1 MAEIKLMKGNEAL
14 AEAFIRAG
22 TDGYFGYPITP
33 QSEVIEY
40 LMLEQPH
47 KRTGMVVLQ
56 AESEVAA
63 INMVY
68 GAACTG
74 KKTVTTSSSPGVSL
88 MQEGIS
94 YIAGSEVP
102 CVLANVVRG
111 GPGLGTIQPSQA
123 DYFQSTKGGGHGDYH
138 LIVLAPASVQE
149 MVDFV
154 PLAFDLAYKYLTPV
168 MIQSDGV
175 IGQMMEKV
183 ELFDQMPRFTDEE
196 IKEKFDDWALTGRTP
211 GREHNVV
218 TSLDLVPDR
227 QEKFNLKLRKKYD
240 EIEANEVRYEEI
252 MCDDAEYL
260 FVAYGSSSRIC
271 QKSVVLAR
279 EQGIKV
285 GLFRPITLY
294 PFPYKELLEKT
305 KQIKGMLSVE
315 MSLGQMV
322 EDVKLATE
330 FKVPVEH
337 FGRVGGMIPTPEEIV
352 EALKTKIIG
361 G

>member
-1 MAEIKLMKGNEAL
+1 MGEIRLMKGNEAL

-22 TDGYFGYPITP
+22 VDAYFGYPITP

-40 LMLEQPH
+40 LMAEEPY

-56 AESEVAA
+56 AESEIAS

-74 KKTVTTSSSPGVSL
+74 KKVVTSSSSPGISL

-102 CVLANVVRG
+102 CVVVNVVRG

-123 DYFQSTKGGGHGDYH
+123 DYFQSTKGGGHGDYRQ
-138 LIVLAPASVQE
+138 IVLAPASVQE

-154 PLAFDLAYKYLTPV
+154 PLAFDLAFKYRILV

-183 ELFDQMPRFTDEE
+183 ELFDQMPRISEEE
-196 IKEKFDDWALTGRTP
+196 IKNKYSHWALYGKPTSRKS
-211 GREHNVV
+211 NLI
-218 TSLDLVPDR
+218 TSLDLVPER
-227 QEKFNLKLRKKYD
+227 QEKFNQKLQEKYKI
-240 EIEANEVRYEEI
+240 IEQNEVRFEKI

-260 FVAYGSSSRIC
+260 LVAYGSSARIC
-271 QKSVVLAR
+271 QKSVQLAR
-279 EQGIKV
+279 QAGIKL
-285 GLFRPITLY
+285 GLLRPITLW
-294 PFPYKELLEKT
+294 PFPYKPINQLFPQL
-305 KQIKGMLSVE
+305 KGVVSVE
-315 MSLGQMV
+315 MSCGQMV
-322 EDVKLATE
+322 EDVQLAVE
-330 FKVPVEH
+330 CKIPVKH
-337 FGRVGGMIPTPEEIV
+337 YGRVGGMIPTPEDIV
-352 EALKTKIIG
+352 EQIKKF
-361 G
+361 